1 MNSRKEKGEASLSIS
16 LGHSLPT
23 LGLPFYIFFLFC
35 VNPISGPMSLFERVF
50 TEKSYKINYNLRGG
64 GGVGMTP
71 WYSSKSTHTI
81 VSNQSNSK
89 NNNED
94 NSFIQYLEF
103 SSLITGIF
111 TSASLKIL
119 LLHKQIHPLFWKRKV
134 YRFIYHL
141 PNFLILQPNNRFN
154 VPVGTKFYRIKAIP
168 WER

>member
-1 MNSRKEKGEASLSIS
+1 
-16 LGHSLPT
+16 
-23 LGLPFYIFFLFC
+23 
-35 VNPISGPMSLFERVF
+35 MSLFEIVF
-50 TEKSYKINYNLRGG
+50 AEKSYKVNYNFRGG
-64 GGVGMTP
+64 GGVGVTP

-81 VSNQSNSK
+81 VSNQSNSN

-94 NSFIQYLEF
+94 NGLIQYLEF
-103 SSLITGIF
+103 SF
-111 TSASLKIL
+111 LKIL
-119 LLHKQIHPLFWKRKV
+119 LLCRQIHPLFWKRKV